1 MNEQT
6 DVSTPA
12 IRIET
17 IADFNNLPQSVRSAI
32 QNTILVLMIAE
43 SLQTTNQDTSQDEEM
58 VERCTGIL
66 ESQREAITVN
76 EGMIVFDEG
85 VTHQIK
91 LQLASSILDGF
102 ISTNVH

>member
-12 IRIET
+12 IRIDT
-17 IADFNNLPQSVRSAI
+17 IEDFNNLPQSVRSAI
-32 QNTILVLMIAE
+32 QNTILVLVVAE
-43 SLQTTNQDTSQDEEM
+43 SLQSTNQDS
-58 VERCTGIL
+58 
-66 ESQREAITVN
+66 SQREAITVN

-91 LQLASSILDGF
+91 LQLAHSILDGF
-102 ISTNVH
+102 IATNVH

>member
-1 MNEQT
+1 MSEQT
-6 DVSTPA
+6 DVNTPTT
-12 IRIET
+12 RIET
-17 IADFNNLPQSVRSAI
+17 IEDFNNLPQSVRSAI

-43 SLQTTNQDTSQDEEM
+43 ALQTTNQDTSQDEQM
-58 VERCTGIL
+58 VERCTEIL

-102 ISTNVH
+102 IATNVH

>member
-6 DVSTPA
+6 DVNTPA

-17 IADFNNLPQSVRSAI
+17 ITDFNNLPQSVRSAI

-43 SLQTTNQDTSQDEEM
+43 ALQTTNQDTSQDEQM
-58 VERCTGIL
+58 VERCTNIL
-66 ESQREAITVN
+66 EAQRGVITVN

-91 LQLASSILDGF
+91 LQLAHSILDGF
-102 ISTNVH
+102 IATNVH

>member
-12 IRIET
+12 IRIDT

-32 QNTILVLMIAE
+32 QNTILVLLIAE
-43 SLQTTNQDTSQDEEM
+43 SLQSTNQDSSQDEEM
-58 VERCTGIL
+58 VERCTNIL
-66 ESQREAITVN
+66 EAQRDSITVN
-76 EGMIVFDEG
+76 QGMIVFDEG

-91 LQLASSILDGF
+91 LQLAHSILDGF
-102 ISTNVH
+102 IATNVH

>member
-12 IRIET
+12 IRIDT
-17 IADFNNLPQSVRSAI
+17 IEDFNNLPQSVRSAI
-32 QNTILVLMIAE
+32 QNTILVLVVAE
-43 SLQTTNQDTSQDEEM
+43 SLQSTNQDSSQDEEM
-58 VERCTGIL
+58 VERCTDIL

-91 LQLASSILDGF
+91 LQLAHSILDGF
-102 ISTNVH
+102 IATNVH